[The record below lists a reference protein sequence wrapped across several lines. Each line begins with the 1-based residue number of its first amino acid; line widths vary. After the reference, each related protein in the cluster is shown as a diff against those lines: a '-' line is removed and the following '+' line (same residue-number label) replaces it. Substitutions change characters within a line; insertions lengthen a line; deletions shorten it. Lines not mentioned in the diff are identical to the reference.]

1 MGEQAR
7 HHHRRRIQLPR
18 KQPFLWQNI
27 DPTGPNRCSVA
38 MSILR
43 ELHRRNIFRVAALYL
58 VVAWLILKSTHV
70 MIDLAGLAPWVRSV
84 CEIVL
89 AVLLPVVLW
98 FAWTYD
104 ITPQGL
110 RRQSEV
116 ETDKTTTSLI
126 SRKIDC
132 AILITIIIGIA
143 VFLLDRAN
151 F

>member
-1 MGEQAR
+1 MGEKTW
-7 HHHRRRIQLPR
+7 HHQQRDCIAPKTPVFVAEYRP
-18 KQPFLWQNI
+18 K
-27 DPTGPNRCSVA
+27 GPNRCSVA
-38 MSILR
+38 MSILK
-43 ELHRRNIFRVAALYL
+43 ELHRRNVFRVAALYL

-70 MIDLAGLAPWVRSV
+70 MIDLAGLAPWVRYA

-89 AVLLPVVLW
+89 AIMLPVVLW

-116 ETDKTTTSLI
+116 GTDKSVTSLI
-126 SRKIDC
+126 GRKIDC

-151 F
+151 L